1 MKTKN
6 MLLNNQWV
14 NEKKQRGNQK
24 KNLKTNENGNTTLQD
39 LWDAAKVV
47 VRGKFTMIQAYLNK
61 QEKFQI
67 NNLAL
72 PKGTRK
78 RRTNKCKI
86 SRRKKIIKIRDK
98 TSRSLY
104 LELMTI
110 DRKSTR
116 LNSSH

>member
-1 MKTKN
+1 MGQWKKTKR
-6 MLLNNQWV
+6 
-14 NEKKQRGNQK
+14 KSK

-98 TSRSLY
+98 TNKKETKNQWKDQWNE
-104 LELMTI
+104 ELVLWK
-110 DRKSTR
+110 DKQ
-116 LNSSH
+116 NW